1 MGFHGRAAASKPHI
15 TKCNA
20 KRRMQWCKARRHWTL
35 EQWRRVLWSDE
46 SHFSICQSDG
56 RVWVWRLPGE
66 RYISDCIVPSVKFGG
81 GGIMVWGCFS
91 GVGLGPLVPVKGTL
105 SASGYQNILD
115 NSMLPTLWEQFGAG
129 PFLFQHDCAPVNKAR
144 SIKTWMTESGVDEL
158 DWPAQSP
165 DLNTIEH
172 LWDELERR
180 LRARPSRPTSVC
192 DLTNALLE
200 EWSKIPINTLLNLVD
215 SLPRRVEAVSV
226 LIRYIIS
233 LISFSNCFSP
243 RLRGCN
249 LTEESCRA
257 LSSVLSSKSSS
268 LRELDLSEN
277 KLQDSGVKLLSAGL
291 ENPHCTLET
300 LRSDHHF
307 HI

>member
-1 MGFHGRAAASKPHI
+1 MVTMTMTCPTSPTHCLRVPMATKRCALIELCSLEPSRPVTCTGRTDTFSTLSPVTFMPTTVTMTTRRAAAAKPHI

-20 KRRMQWCKARRHWTL
+20 KHRMQWCKARRHWPL

-46 SHFSICQSDG
+46 SRFSIWQSDG

-66 RYISDCIVPSVKFGG
+66 RYISDCIVPTVKFGG

-91 GVGLGPLVPVKGTL
+91 GAGLGPLVPVKGTL
-105 SASGYQNILD
+105 NASGYQNILD

-129 PFLFQHDCAPVNKAR
+129 PFLFQHDCAPVHKAR

-165 DLNTIEH
+165 DLNPIEH

-200 EWSKIPINTLLNLVD
+200 EWSKIPINTLLYLVD
-215 SLPRRVEAVSV
+215 SLPRRVKAVIAAKGGPTS
-226 LIRYIIS
+226 Y
-233 LISFSNCFSP
+233 
-243 RLRGCN
+243 
-249 LTEESCRA
+249 
-257 LSSVLSSKSSS
+257 
-268 LRELDLSEN
+268 
-277 KLQDSGVKLLSAGL
+277 
-291 ENPHCTLET
+291 
-300 LRSDHHF
+300 
-307 HI
+307 